1 MQEGKQE
8 VSTTYGVLRLS
19 FWLGMTQRSPKQ
31 YRLFSVLLVDRQ
43 NLMVLCSLVLSLLLF
58 HPLFSLFCMAWA
70 WWLRACCWRYY
81 TIHMVKEY
89 RKIKLVLTANLS
101 PCWLALIALEDAI
114 CAGVGVKCY
123 PHSMKPM
130 NYNNYQHGKIYHNS
144 NRSTHIMG

>member
-8 VSTTYGVLRLS
+8 VSTTYGILRLS

-43 NLMVLCSLVLSLLLF
+43 NFMVLCSLVLSLLLF
-58 HPLFSLFCMAWA
+58 HPLFSLLHGLSLMV
-70 WWLRACCWRYY
+70 RACCWRYQ
-81 TIHMVKEY
+81 TTHMVKEY

-114 CAGVGVKCY
+114 YAGVGVKCY

-130 NYNNYQHGKIYHNS
+130 NYNNYQHGKICHNS